1 MNEVRQQKFTPTRQG
16 EIKRLVSF
24 IRTRNGGNNRT
35 NRNVIFHSARTG
47 QDPYLARLY
56 NLLTRDLPAS
66 ILSKVQNTRL
76 YLRYM
81 SGGAH
86 NYALL
91 QRLHRNVIS
100 RINEGDAF
108 VQFLYYIDTP
118 KIGNVNAPPNQRGSL
133 ILNPTP
139 NVAYTFTPEQG
150 RIVFFNPSVT
160 YHEVSAPVGNLAGNV
175 NRNMVIGFLFT
186 EATHMNNANNT
197 NKQNKASSPYAE
209 HVRALAAAG
218 RNQIPY
224 LASKKTSNRSVMNN
238 RKTRFIMAKHPT
250 RANTVALKAK
260 IAINRRRARSA
271 AVRTAARRKLLN
283 SKRHT

>member
-1 MNEVRQQKFTPTRQG
+1 
-16 EIKRLVSF
+16 
-24 IRTRNGGNNRT
+24 
-35 NRNVIFHSARTG
+35 
-47 QDPYLARLY
+47 
-56 NLLTRDLPAS
+56 
-66 ILSKVQNTRL
+66 
-76 YLRYM
+76 M

-91 QRLHRNVIS
+91 QRLHRNVLS
-100 RINEGDAF
+100 SMNEGAAF

-160 YHEVSAPVGNLAGNV
+160 YHEVSAPVGQLTGNV
-175 NRNMVIGFLFT
+175 NRNMIIGFLFT
-186 EATHMNNANNT
+186 EATNMNNT
-197 NKQNKASSPYAE
+197 NVQN
-209 HVRALAAAG
+209 RANSARAAHARVLAAAG

-224 LASKKTSNRSVMNN
+224 LAVKKTNRRPVMN

-250 RANTVALKAK
+250 RPNVLALKAK
-260 IAINRRRARSA
+260 IAKNRRRARSA
-271 AVRTAARRKLLN
+271 AVRTAARQSLLRT
-283 SKRHT
+283 KRHT

>member
-1 MNEVRQQKFTPTRQG
+1 
-16 EIKRLVSF
+16 
-24 IRTRNGGNNRT
+24 
-35 NRNVIFHSARTG
+35 
-47 QDPYLARLY
+47 
-56 NLLTRDLPAS
+56 
-66 ILSKVQNTRL
+66 
-76 YLRYM
+76 M

-100 RINEGDAF
+100 SMNEGAAF

-150 RIVFFNPSVT
+150 RIVFFNPTVT

-175 NRNMVIGFLFT
+175 NRNMIIGFLFT
-186 EATHMNNANNT
+186 GATNMNNT
-197 NKQNKASSPYAE
+197 NTQNRASPTYAA

-224 LASKKTSNRSVMNN
+224 LANKETKKRPVMN

-250 RANTVALKAK
+250 RPNVVALKAK
-260 IAINRRRARSA
+260 IAKNRRRARSA
-271 AVRTAARRKLLN
+271 AVRTAARQNLLKT
-283 SKRHT
+283 KRHT

>member
-1 MNEVRQQKFTPTRQG
+1 MNEVRQQKFTQGRQDD
-16 EIKRLVSF
+16 IRRLVSF

-35 NRNVIFHSARTG
+35 NRNIRFHSARTG
-47 QDPYLARLY
+47 QDPHLARLY

-66 ILSKVQNTRL
+66 ILSKVQNSRL

-100 RINEGDAF
+100 SMNEGAAF

-139 NVAYTFTPEQG
+139 NVAYTFTPEKG

-186 EATHMNNANNT
+186 DATNMNNT
-197 NKQNKASSPYAE
+197 NVQNRASPTYAA
-209 HVRALAAAG
+209 HARALAAAG
-218 RNQIPY
+218 KNQIPY
-224 LASKKTSNRSVMNN
+224 LAGKKTNSRPVMN

-250 RANTVALKAK
+250 RTNVVALKAK
-260 IAINRRRARSA
+260 TAKNRRRALST
-271 AVRTAARRKLLN
+271 AVRTAARRNLLK

>member
-1 MNEVRQQKFTPTRQG
+1 MNEVRQQKFNPTRQG

-35 NRNVIFHSARTG
+35 NRNVRFHSAQTG

-66 ILSKVQNTRL
+66 ILDKVQNTRL

-81 SGGAH
+81 SRGAH
-86 NYALL
+86 SYALL
-91 QRLHRNVIS
+91 QQLHRNVIS
-100 RINEGDAF
+100 SMNEGAAF

-150 RIVFFNPSVT
+150 RIVFFNPTVT

-175 NRNMVIGFLFT
+175 NRNMIIGFLFT
-186 EATHMNNANNT
+186 GATNMNNT
-197 NKQNKASSPYAE
+197 NTQNRASPTYAA

-218 RNQIPY
+218 RNLIPY
-224 LASKKTSNRSVMNN
+224 LANKETKRRPVIS

-250 RANTVALKAK
+250 RPNVVALKAK
-260 IAINRRRARSA
+260 TAKNRRRARST
-271 AVRTAARRKLLN
+271 AVRTAARRNLLRT
-283 SKRHT
+283 KRHT

>member
-1 MNEVRQQKFTPTRQG
+1 
-16 EIKRLVSF
+16 
-24 IRTRNGGNNRT
+24 
-35 NRNVIFHSARTG
+35 
-47 QDPYLARLY
+47 
-56 NLLTRDLPAS
+56 
-66 ILSKVQNTRL
+66 
-76 YLRYM
+76 M

-100 RINEGDAF
+100 SINEGDAF

-160 YHEVSAPVGNLAGNV
+160 YHEVSAPVGNLTGNV

-197 NKQNKASSPYAE
+197 NVQNKASSPYAA

-224 LASKKTSNRSVMNN
+224 LAAKKTNSRSVMNN

-260 IAINRRRARSA
+260 TAKNRRTALST
-271 AVRTAARRKLLN
+271 AVRTAARRNLLK

>member
-1 MNEVRQQKFTPTRQG
+1 MNEVRQQKFNPTRQG

-35 NRNVIFHSARTG
+35 NRNVRFHSARTG

-100 RINEGDAF
+100 SINEGDAF

-186 EATHMNNANNT
+186 EATHMNNTNNT
-197 NKQNKASSPYAE
+197 NTQNKASSPYAA

-224 LASKKTSNRSVMNN
+224 LANKETKRRPVTSRN
-238 RKTRFIMAKHPT
+238 TRFIMAKHPT
-250 RANTVALKAK
+250 RANVVALKAK
-260 IAINRRRARSA
+260 TAKNRRRARSA